1 MDSATPASPA
11 GLFASMQRLLVT
23 VLATVRTRVEI
34 LATELEEEREH
45 LKSLVIYSVLALVLL
60 CLGLVALTVFVT
72 LWLWQWF
79 GAYTL
84 GVAGLL
90 LVSAGLLLMLRIRH
104 NERTRP
110 RLFATTLTELR
121 KDTQGLHDD
130 HPAT

>member
-11 GLFASMQRLLVT
+11 GLFASTQRLLVT
-23 VLATVRTRVEI
+23 VLAAVRTRVEI
-34 LATELEEEREH
+34 FATELEEEREH

>member
-11 GLFASMQRLLVT
+11 GLFASMQRLLAT